1 MSEAPHP
8 QQRPQRSSEEIVQR
22 QMAMLRDQKRNLD
35 KQLSALGSQ
44 NEKLVRLLNASR
56 QEIVTLK
63 KTLAAEAE
71 PPATFATILQV
82 NHGRQPV
89 GEATG
94 DGPVVTGPTVDVLAA
109 GRRMRVA
116 LSPLVSLGACEPGL
130 GVLLN
135 ENYVV
140 VAVLDYER
148 TGEVATVKEVV
159 DHDRVLT
166 VGRSDEER
174 VLLLSGR
181 LRRERPKPG
190 DAVTVDHRT
199 GFALEPVAR
208 TDVEQLVL
216 EEVPDVS
223 YSDVGGL
230 GPQIEAIRDAVEL
243 PHIHPEIFREH
254 GLHPPKGILLYGPPG
269 NGKTL
274 IAKAVARSLAE
285 RSAAKAGRSRAEGY
299 FLNIK
304 GPELLDKY
312 VGETERQ
319 IRSIFA
325 NAREQA
331 ARGVPVVVFFDEMD
345 SLFRVRGSGLSSDV
359 ETTIVPQLLTEI
371 DGVEKLDNVM
381 VVGAT
386 NREDM
391 IDPAVLRPGRLDVKI
406 RIDRPDREGARE
418 IFSLYVTED
427 LPLRE
432 DDVARAGSRAAA
444 AEELVRAAVERMYA
458 RVSDTEF
465 LTITHKDGS
474 QETLYFADYAS
485 GAVIRNVVDR
495 AKKQA
500 IKTLLTT
507 GRRGLTAEH
516 LVRAVDEEFHEQ
528 QDLPNTGDAEDWARL
543 TGRRADTFQDVRIV
557 RHTPVQG
564 DATEQGALASAS
576 STASSTDGSTGS
588 ETGSGTGSAAGS
600 ADGSAA
606 GSATG
611 LDALRGGAR

>member
-1 MSEAPHP
+1 MTETPHP
-8 QQRPQRSSEEIVQR
+8 QQRPQRSPEEIVQR

-140 VAVLDYER
+140 VALLDYER

-458 RVSDTEF
+458 REPDTEF

-474 QETLYFADYAS
+474 RETLYFADYAS

-516 LVRAVDEEFHEQ
+516 LVSAVDEEFHEQ

-557 RHTPVQG
+557 RHTPAQG
-564 DATEQGALASAS
+564 EATEQGALAAAPSAAS
-576 STASSTDGSTGS
+576 SATHTTGS
-588 ETGSGTGSAAGS
+588 NAGSGTGPAAGS
-600 ADGSAA
+600 TDGSAA
-606 GSATG
+606 GSVTG
-611 LDALRGGAR
+611 SGDLRGGAR

>member
-1 MSEAPHP
+1 MSDSTPENRATDN
-8 QQRPQRSSEEIVQR
+8 SQR
-22 QMAMLRDQKRNLD
+22 QINMLRDQKRNLD
-35 KQLSALGSQ
+35 KQLASVGSQ
-44 NEKLVRLLNASR
+44 NQKLVRLLDASR
-56 QEIVTLK
+56 QEIVKLK
-63 KTLAAEAE
+63 QTLAAEAV
-71 PPATFATILQV
+71 PPMSFGVVQQV
-82 NHGRQPV
+82 NPGHQPV
-89 GEATG
+89 GTATG
-94 DGPVVTGPTVDVLAA
+94 DGPVITVASLDVLVS
-109 GRRMRVA
+109 GRKMRVA
-116 LSPLVSLGACEPGL
+116 VSPLVSLSSCEPGI

-140 VAVLDYER
+140 AAVLDYDR
-148 TGEVATVKEVV
+148 VGEVATIKEII

-174 VLLLSGR
+174 VMLLSGA
-181 LRRERPKPG
+181 LRRNRPKPG

-199 GFALEPVAR
+199 GFALEHVER

-216 EEVPDVS
+216 EEVPEVS
-223 YSDVGGL
+223 YADIGGL
-230 GPQIEAIRDAVEL
+230 GAQIEAIRDAVEL
-243 PHIHPEIFREH
+243 PYVHPDMYREH
-254 GLHPPKGILLYGPPG
+254 GLRPPKGILLYGPPG

-285 RSAAKAGRSRAEGY
+285 RSAAKAGRERALGY

-371 DGVEKLDNVM
+371 DGVEKLDNVI
-381 VVGAT
+381 VIGAT

-406 RIDRPDREGARE
+406 RIDRPDRDGARE
-418 IFSLYVTED
+418 IFKLYITPD

-432 DDVARAGSRAAA
+432 ADVAAAGSREAAA
-444 AEELVRAAVERMYA
+444 DQLIDAAIAHLYDRTPA
-458 RVSDTEF
+458 TEC
-465 LTITHKDGS
+465 LTISYRDGG

-507 GRRGLTAEH
+507 GERGLTREH
-516 LVRAVDEEFHEQ
+516 LVDAVDEEFYEQ
-528 QDLPNTGDAEDWARL
+528 QDLPNTADSEDWARL
-543 TGRRADTFQDVRIV
+543 TGRRANTIQDVRMALH
-557 RHTPVQG
+557 RGASTPDEG
-564 DATEQGALASAS
+564 DRS
-576 STASSTDGSTGS
+576 
-588 ETGSGTGSAAGS
+588 
-600 ADGSAA
+600 
-606 GSATG
+606 
-611 LDALRGGAR
+611 

>member
-1 MSEAPHP
+1 MTEPSHESGSAAP
-8 QQRPQRSSEEIVQR
+8 RPPATDPVQR
-22 QMAMLRDQKRNLD
+22 QVNLLRDQKRNLD
-35 KQLSALGSQ
+35 RQAAELSTQ
-44 NEKLVRLLNASR
+44 NQKLVRLLNASR
-56 QEIVTLK
+56 QEIVSLK

-71 PPATFATILQV
+71 PPATYAVVLQV
-82 NHGRQPV
+82 NHGRRPV

-116 LSPLVSLGACEPGL
+116 VSPLVSFGACEPGL

-140 VAVLDYER
+140 VALLDYER

-216 EEVPDVS
+216 EEVPEVRYTDI
-223 YSDVGGL
+223 GGL

-243 PHIHPEIFREH
+243 PYVHPEIFREH
-254 GLHPPKGILLYGPPG
+254 GLRPPKGILLYGPPG

-371 DGVEKLDNVM
+371 DGVEQLDNVM

-418 IFSLYVTED
+418 IFSLYLTED
-427 LPLRE
+427 LPLRDE
-432 DDVARAGSRAAA
+432 DVARAGSRARAA
-444 AEELVRAAVERMYA
+444 QELVSAAVERMYA
-458 RVSDTEF
+458 REPGTEF
-465 LTITHKDGS
+465 LSIAYRDGTH
-474 QETLYFADYAS
+474 ETLYFSDYAS

-500 IKTLLTT
+500 VKTLLTT
-507 GRRGLTAEH
+507 GRRGITAQH
-516 LVRAVDEEFHEQ
+516 LVAAVDEEFHEQ
-528 QDLPNTGDAEDWARL
+528 QDLPNTEDPEDRARL
-543 TGRRADTFQDVRIV
+543 TGRRADSIESVRMV
-557 RHTPVQG
+557 THRA
-564 DATEQGALASAS
+564 DATGEQA
-576 STASSTDGSTGS
+576 
-588 ETGSGTGSAAGS
+588 
-600 ADGSAA
+600 
-606 GSATG
+606 
-611 LDALRGGAR
+611 

>member
-1 MSEAPHP
+1 MTESTPENRAA
-8 QQRPQRSSEEIVQR
+8 ENTQR
-22 QMAMLRDQKRNLD
+22 QVNMLREQKRNLD
-35 KQLSALGSQ
+35 KQLASVGSQ
-44 NEKLVRLLNASR
+44 NQKLVRLLDASR
-56 QEIVTLK
+56 QEIVNLK
-63 KTLAAEAE
+63 KTLAAEAV
-71 PPATFATILQV
+71 PPMSFGVVQQV
-82 NHGRQPV
+82 NPGRQPM
-89 GEATG
+89 GTATG
-94 DGPVVTGPTVDVLAA
+94 DGPVITSASLDVLVS
-109 GRRMRVA
+109 GRKMRVA
-116 LSPLVSLGACEPGL
+116 VSPLVALSSCEPGI

-140 VAVLDYER
+140 AAVLDYDR
-148 TGEVATVKEVV
+148 VGEVATIKEVI

-174 VLLLSGR
+174 VMLLSGA
-181 LRRERPKPG
+181 LRRNRPKPG

-199 GFALEPVAR
+199 GFALEHVER

-223 YSDVGGL
+223 YADIGGL
-230 GPQIEAIRDAVEL
+230 GAQIEAIRDAVEL
-243 PHIHPEIFREH
+243 PYVHPEMYREH
-254 GLHPPKGILLYGPPG
+254 GLRPPKGILLYGPPG

-285 RSAAKAGRSRAEGY
+285 RSAAKAGRERALGY

-371 DGVEKLDNVM
+371 DGVEKLDTVM
-381 VVGAT
+381 VIGAT

-418 IFSLYVTED
+418 IFRLYVTPE

-432 DDVARAGSRAAA
+432 ADVAAAGSREAAA
-444 AEELVRAAVERMYA
+444 DQLIDAAITRMYDRSPA
-458 RVSDTEF
+458 TEF
-465 LTITHKDGS
+465 LTISYRDGG

-500 IKTLLTT
+500 IKTLLTS
-507 GRRGLTAEH
+507 GQRGLTREH
-516 LVRAVDEEFHEQ
+516 LIEAVDEEFHEQ
-528 QDLPNTGDAEDWARL
+528 QDLPNTADPGDWARL
-543 TGRRADTFQDVRIV
+543 TGRRANTIQDVRIAV
-557 RHTPVQG
+557 HRG
-564 DATEQGALASAS
+564 IASPEE
-576 STASSTDGSTGS
+576 S
-588 ETGSGTGSAAGS
+588 ERS
-600 ADGSAA
+600 
-606 GSATG
+606 
-611 LDALRGGAR
+611 

>member
-1 MSEAPHP
+1 MTESTPENRAADN
-8 QQRPQRSSEEIVQR
+8 SQR
-22 QMAMLRDQKRNLD
+22 QINMRRDQKRNLD
-35 KQLSALGSQ
+35 KQLASVGSQ
-44 NEKLVRLLNASR
+44 NQKLVRLLDASR
-56 QEIVTLK
+56 QEIVKLK
-63 KTLAAEAE
+63 QTLAAEAV
-71 PPATFATILQV
+71 PPMSFGVVQQV
-82 NHGRQPV
+82 NPGRQPV
-89 GEATG
+89 GTATG
-94 DGPVVTGPTVDVLAA
+94 DGPVITSASLDVLVS
-109 GRRMRVA
+109 GRKMRVA
-116 LSPLVSLGACEPGL
+116 VSPLVSLSSCEPGI

-140 VAVLDYER
+140 AAVLDYDR
-148 TGEVATVKEVV
+148 VGEVATIKEVI

-174 VLLLSGR
+174 VMLLSGA
-181 LRRERPKPG
+181 LRRNRPKPG

-199 GFALEPVAR
+199 GFALEHVER

-216 EEVPDVS
+216 EEVPEVS
-223 YSDVGGL
+223 YADIGGL
-230 GPQIEAIRDAVEL
+230 GAQIEAIRDAVEL
-243 PHIHPEIFREH
+243 PYVHPEMYREH
-254 GLHPPKGILLYGPPG
+254 GLRPPKGILLYGPPG

-285 RSAAKAGRSRAEGY
+285 RSAAKAGRERALGY

-371 DGVEKLDNVM
+371 DGVEKLDNVI
-381 VVGAT
+381 VIGAT

-418 IFSLYVTED
+418 IFRLYVTPE

-432 DDVARAGSRAAA
+432 ADVAAAGSREAAA
-444 AEELVRAAVERMYA
+444 DRLIDAAITRMYDRSPA
-458 RVSDTEF
+458 TEF
-465 LTITHKDGS
+465 LTITYRDGG

-500 IKTLLTT
+500 IKTLLTS
-507 GRRGLTAEH
+507 GERGLTREH
-516 LVRAVDEEFHEQ
+516 LIEAVDEEFHEQ
-528 QDLPNTGDAEDWARL
+528 QDLPNTADPEDWARL
-543 TGRRADTFQDVRIV
+543 TGRRANTIQDVRIAV
-557 RHTPVQG
+557 H
-564 DATEQGALASAS
+564 
-576 STASSTDGSTGS
+576 
-588 ETGSGTGSAAGS
+588 
-600 ADGSAA
+600 
-606 GSATG
+606 
-611 LDALRGGAR
+611 RGGGSSQDGDRS

>member
-1 MSEAPHP
+1 M
-8 QQRPQRSSEEIVQR
+8 
-22 QMAMLRDQKRNLD
+22 
-35 KQLSALGSQ
+35 
-44 NEKLVRLLNASR
+44 
-56 QEIVTLK
+56 
-63 KTLAAEAE
+63 
-71 PPATFATILQV
+71 
-82 NHGRQPV
+82 
-89 GEATG
+89 
-94 DGPVVTGPTVDVLAA
+94 
-109 GRRMRVA
+109 
-116 LSPLVSLGACEPGL
+116 
-130 GVLLN
+130 
-135 ENYVV
+135 
-140 VAVLDYER
+140 
-148 TGEVATVKEVV
+148 
-159 DHDRVLT
+159 
-166 VGRSDEER
+166 
-174 VLLLSGR
+174 
-181 LRRERPKPG
+181 
-190 DAVTVDHRT
+190 
-199 GFALEPVAR
+199 
-208 TDVEQLVL
+208 
-216 EEVPDVS
+216 
-223 YSDVGGL
+223 
-230 GPQIEAIRDAVEL
+230 
-243 PHIHPEIFREH
+243 
-254 GLHPPKGILLYGPPG
+254 
-269 NGKTL
+269 
-274 IAKAVARSLAE
+274 ARSLAE

-500 IKTLLTT
+500 IKTLLT
-507 GRRGLTAEH
+507 LSLIH
-516 LVRAVDEEFHEQ
+516 
-528 QDLPNTGDAEDWARL
+528 
-543 TGRRADTFQDVRIV
+543 I
-557 RHTPVQG
+557 
-564 DATEQGALASAS
+564 
-576 STASSTDGSTGS
+576 
-588 ETGSGTGSAAGS
+588 
-600 ADGSAA
+600 
-606 GSATG
+606 
-611 LDALRGGAR
+611 

>member
-1 MSEAPHP
+1 MTEPHREQPDPRRSE
-8 QQRPQRSSEEIVQR
+8 QEITQRH
-22 QMAMLRDQKRNLD
+22 MAMLRDQKRNLD
-35 KQLSALGSQ
+35 KQLSGLNAQ

-63 KTLAAEAE
+63 KTIAAEAE
-71 PPATFATILQV
+71 APATFATILQV

-94 DGPVVTGPTVDVLAA
+94 TGPVVTGPTVDVLAA
-109 GRRMRVA
+109 GRKMRVA

-140 VAVLDYER
+140 IALLDYER

-190 DAVTVDHRT
+190 DALTVDHRT

-223 YSDVGGL
+223 YTDIGGL

-243 PHIHPEIFREH
+243 PHVYPEIFREH
-254 GLHPPKGILLYGPPG
+254 GLRPPKGILLYGPPG

-371 DGVEKLDNVM
+371 DGVEQLDNVM

-418 IFSLYVTED
+418 IFGLYVTQD

-432 DDVARAGSRAAA
+432 EDVHRAGSRAGAA
-444 AEELVRAAVERMYA
+444 AALVEAAVERMYA
-458 RVSDTEF
+458 RVPETEF
-465 LTITHKDGS
+465 LTVSYKGGGR
-474 QETLYFADYAS
+474 ETLYFGDYAS

-507 GRRGLTAEH
+507 GRRGLTAQH
-516 LVRAVDEEFHEQ
+516 LVAAVDDEFHEQ
-528 QDLPNTGDAEDWARL
+528 QDMPNTGDPEDWARL
-543 TGRRADTFQDVRIV
+543 TGRRADTIQDVRIA
-557 RHTPVQG
+557 RHDSRHEVQP
-564 DATEQGALASAS
+564 
-576 STASSTDGSTGS
+576 S
-588 ETGSGTGSAAGS
+588 ELAGS
-600 ADGSAA
+600 SENA
-606 GSATG
+606 GGKSGASWDASATG
-611 LDALRGGAR
+611 GAS

>member
-1 MSEAPHP
+1 MTETPHP
-8 QQRPQRSSEEIVQR
+8 QQRPQRSPEEIVQR

-140 VAVLDYER
+140 VALLDYER

-418 IFSLYVTED
+418 IFSLYVTEF

-458 RVSDTEF
+458 REPDTEF

-474 QETLYFADYAS
+474 RETLYFADYAS

-557 RHTPVQG
+557 RHTPAQG
-564 DATEQGALASAS
+564 EATEQDALASGSFTASPSAS
-576 STASSTDGSTGS
+576 SGVSDAGAT
-588 ETGSGTGSAAGS
+588 TGSGARSDAGS
-600 ADGSAA
+600 STESDR
-606 GSATG
+606 
-611 LDALRGGAR
+611 LRGGAQ

>member
-1 MSEAPHP
+1 MTETPHP
-8 QQRPQRSSEEIVQR
+8 QQRPQRSPEEIVQR

-140 VAVLDYER
+140 VALLDYER

-458 RVSDTEF
+458 REPDTEF
-465 LTITHKDGS
+465 LTITHKGGS
-474 QETLYFADYAS
+474 RETLYFADYAS

-516 LVRAVDEEFHEQ
+516 LVSAVDEEFHEQ

-557 RHTPVQG
+557 RHTPAQG
-564 DATEQGALASAS
+564 EATEQGALAAAPSAAS
-576 STASSTDGSTGS
+576 SATHTTGS
-588 ETGSGTGSAAGS
+588 NAGSGTGPAAGS
-600 ADGSAA
+600 TDGSAA
-606 GSATG
+606 GSVTG
-611 LDALRGGAR
+611 SGDLRGGAR

>member
-1 MSEAPHP
+1 MTETPHP
-8 QQRPQRSSEEIVQR
+8 QQRPQRSPEEIVQR

-140 VAVLDYER
+140 VALLDYER

-427 LPLRE
+427 LPQRE

-458 RVSDTEF
+458 REPDTEF

-474 QETLYFADYAS
+474 RETLYFADYAS

-516 LVRAVDEEFHEQ
+516 LVSAVDEEFHEQ

-557 RHTPVQG
+557 RHTPAQG
-564 DATEQGALASAS
+564 EATEQGALAAAPSAAS
-576 STASSTDGSTGS
+576 SATHTTGS
-588 ETGSGTGSAAGS
+588 NAGSGTGPAAGS
-600 ADGSAA
+600 TDGSAA
-606 GSATG
+606 GSVTG
-611 LDALRGGAR
+611 SGDLRGGAR

>member
-1 MSEAPHP
+1 MSDATPENRATDNT
-8 QQRPQRSSEEIVQR
+8 QRHIN
-22 QMAMLRDQKRNLD
+22 MLREQKRNLD
-35 KQLSALGSQ
+35 KQLSGVGSQ
-44 NEKLVRLLNASR
+44 NQKLVRLLDASR
-56 QEIVTLK
+56 QEIVKLK
-63 KTLAAEAE
+63 QTLAAEAV
-71 PPATFATILQV
+71 PPMSFGVVQQV
-82 NHGRQPV
+82 NPGQQPV
-89 GEATG
+89 GTATG
-94 DGPVVTGPTVDVLAA
+94 DGPVITVASLDVLVS
-109 GRRMRVA
+109 GRKMRVA
-116 LSPLVSLGACEPGL
+116 VSPLVSLGACEPGI

-140 VAVLDYER
+140 AAVLDYER
-148 TGEVATVKEVV
+148 TGEVATIKEII

-174 VLLLSGR
+174 VMLLSGA
-181 LRRERPKPG
+181 LRRNRPKPG

-199 GFALEPVAR
+199 GFALEHVER

-216 EEVPDVS
+216 EEVPEVS
-223 YSDVGGL
+223 YADIGGL
-230 GPQIEAIRDAVEL
+230 GAQIEAIRDAVEL
-243 PHIHPEIFREH
+243 PYVHPDLYRDH
-254 GLHPPKGILLYGPPG
+254 GLRPPKGILLYGPPG

-285 RSAAKAGRSRAEGY
+285 RSAAKAGRERALGY

-371 DGVEKLDNVM
+371 DGVEKLDNVI

-406 RIDRPDREGARE
+406 RIDRPDRNGARE
-418 IFSLYVTED
+418 IFTLYVTPE

-432 DDVARAGSRAAA
+432 TDVAAAGSR
-444 AEELVRAAVERMYA
+444 EAAVGQLIDAAIAHMYDRTSA
-458 RVSDTEF
+458 TEF
-465 LTITHKDGS
+465 LTISYRDGG
-474 QETLYFADYAS
+474 QETLYFADYVS

-507 GRRGLTAEH
+507 GERGLTREH
-516 LVRAVDEEFHEQ
+516 LVNAVDEEFHEQ
-528 QDLPNTGDAEDWARL
+528 QDLPNTADPEDWARL
-543 TGRRADTFQDVRIV
+543 TGRRANTIQDVRIAV
-557 RHTPVQG
+557 HRGTAAPSQG
-564 DATEQGALASAS
+564 E
-576 STASSTDGSTGS
+576 
-588 ETGSGTGSAAGS
+588 
-600 ADGSAA
+600 
-606 GSATG
+606 
-611 LDALRGGAR
+611 RP

>member
-1 MSEAPHP
+1 MTETPHP
-8 QQRPQRSSEEIVQR
+8 QQRPQRSPEEIVQR

-140 VAVLDYER
+140 VALLDYER

-418 IFSLYVTED
+418 IFSLYVTEF

-458 RVSDTEF
+458 REPDTEF

-474 QETLYFADYAS
+474 RETLYFADYAS

-516 LVRAVDEEFHEQ
+516 LVSAVDEEFHEQ

-557 RHTPVQG
+557 RHTPAQG
-564 DATEQGALASAS
+564 EATEQDALASGSFTASPSAS
-576 STASSTDGSTGS
+576 SGVSDAGAT
-588 ETGSGTGSAAGS
+588 TGSGARSDAGS
-600 ADGSAA
+600 STESDR
-606 GSATG
+606 
-611 LDALRGGAR
+611 LRGGAQ